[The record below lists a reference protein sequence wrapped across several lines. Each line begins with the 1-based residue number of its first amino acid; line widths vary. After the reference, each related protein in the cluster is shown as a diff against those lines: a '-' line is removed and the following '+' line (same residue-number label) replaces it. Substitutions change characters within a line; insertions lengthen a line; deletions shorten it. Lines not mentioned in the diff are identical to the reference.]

1 MAVVAAMSQLTPC
14 EEQGSDR
21 SQYRGLVDLAVSQV
35 QEAVFHG
42 GKSDRVSYETQV
54 QRGRTI
60 AGNPYALGAVLQNQS
75 HAGLIV
81 SDGSAHA
88 LAIAVVL
95 NPVANQNLIHRRY
108 C

>member
-1 MAVVAAMSQLTPC
+1 MAVVATMGELTPG
-14 EEQGSDR
+14 EERWSDR
-21 SQYRGLVDLAVSQV
+21 RQCTGFADLAVSEG

-42 GKSDRVSYETQV
+42 RKSDRVRHITQV
-54 QRGRTI
+54 QRSRII
-60 AGNPYALGAVLQNQS
+60 AGNPCALGAVLQNQS

-95 NPVANQNLIHRRY
+95 NPVANQNL
-108 C
+108 